1 MIKMC
6 WCHLS
11 SIYLTTIS
19 AVTGLL
25 CVRILA
31 IRKYKWNWM
40 CFNELTIQQTA
51 SYQLMGLFFFMYFF
65 LFLASKRIFFELI
78 VPGDGHLEFA
88 WCISLTSLQLSV
100 SFLCCDRAS
109 AWLIFVPMHAS
120 RLLARQAASAKG
132 GCHCWSS
139 KGEVDNCERRS
150 QMWMYWLFL
159 KVFIF

>member
-1 MIKMC
+1 MSSFVHLFNNYFSSDGTSMC
-6 WCHLS
+6 QNTSYKKIQVELDVFQWAYNPADSILS
-11 SIYLTTIS
+11 TDGIIFFH
-19 AVTGLL
+19 V
-25 CVRILA
+25 
-31 IRKYKWNWM
+31 
-40 CFNELTIQQTA
+40 
-51 SYQLMGLFFFMYFF
+51 FFFIFG
-65 LFLASKRIFFELI
+65 KQENFFELI

>member
-1 MIKMC
+1 MSSFVHLFNNYFSSDGTSMC
-6 WCHLS
+6 QNTSYKKIQVELDVFQWAYNPADSILS
-11 SIYLTTIS
+11 TDGII
-19 AVTGLL
+19 
-25 CVRILA
+25 
-31 IRKYKWNWM
+31 
-40 CFNELTIQQTA
+40 
-51 SYQLMGLFFFMYFF
+51 FFMYFF